1 MLSPQRLL
9 TKSSTGA
16 VLIVTTMLA
25 ISGNG
30 ARSQELYGA
39 SPADIKDR
47 LAGLARS
54 YPEWI
59 AGFDD
64 EFLILRNGQKFAI
77 SDGQAKKS
85 FEELLE
91 KPDIDDMFY
100 ATYPAGTVPRQPTR
114 NSDPG
119 RVRFEPLFVAMYGD
133 CKKNGVAAKLRPVEW
148 VPRQGGGRVM
158 ITTVNGVD
166 KALAAVSRELD
177 ALPHDFAR
185 YLRPSAGTY
194 NCRAIA
200 GSTARSM
207 HAYAAAIDINVTYAD
222 YWRWAASSAPTWK
235 NRIPIEIVRI
245 FERHGFIW
253 GGYWYH
259 FDTMH
264 FEYRPELLPKAPG

>member
-158 ITTVNGVD
+158 ITTRERRRQG
-166 KALAAVSRELD
+166 ARRRIARARRPAPRFCQISEAVCRDLQLPRHRGIDRAFD
-177 ALPHDFAR
+177 ARLCGGD
-185 YLRPSAGTY
+185 
-194 NCRAIA
+194 
-200 GSTARSM
+200 
-207 HAYAAAIDINVTYAD
+207 
-222 YWRWAASSAPTWK
+222 
-235 NRIPIEIVRI
+235 
-245 FERHGFIW
+245 RH
-253 GGYWYH
+253 
-259 FDTMH
+259 
-264 FEYRPELLPKAPG
+264 